1 MLLPLFSTTATIA
14 LFKRFRRSRSASS
27 AVEFALIAP
36 MFFAMLFALFETA
49 LIFFAGQVLENGVQD
64 SGRKIYTDGRDA
76 YVDAAAFKADLCKR
90 TSELFTCD
98 GISVD
103 ARTYPAG
110 TAIPTAVPYD
120 SAGQA
125 NSALSWNVPA
135 ANAPSPSTVVIR
147 AFYQW
152 PLVVTQLGYN
162 IANVNRNMSDSKRLM
177 VATAAFRVEPR

>member
-1 MLLPLFSTTATIA
+1 MLLPLFSTTATIP
-14 LFKRFRRSRSASS
+14 LLKRFRRSRRASS

-49 LIFFAGQVLENGVQD
+49 LIFFAGQVLENGIQD
-64 SGRKIYTDGRDA
+64 SGRLIYTDQA
-76 YVDAAAFKADLCKR
+76 QNASMSQSAFKTDLCNR
-90 TSELFTCD
+90 VSQLFSCG
-98 GISVD
+98 GINIDVQS
-103 ARTYPAG
+103 YPPG
-110 TAIPTAVPYD
+110 TVIPTSAPYD
-120 SAGQA
+120 A
-125 NSALSWNVPA
+125 NGNPTATMAWNVPA
-135 ANAPSPSTVVIR
+135 PNSRSTVVIR